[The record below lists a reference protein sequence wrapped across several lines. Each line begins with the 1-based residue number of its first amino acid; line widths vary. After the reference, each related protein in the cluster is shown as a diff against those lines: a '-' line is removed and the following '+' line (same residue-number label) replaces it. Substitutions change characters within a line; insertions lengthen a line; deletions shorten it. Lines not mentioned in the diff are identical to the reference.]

1 MNIESLQICE
11 DTHKDKDTDLGL
23 EGEIHVHAHTRVQ
36 VCTHH
41 ECREMWGKH
50 SRTRTQTLGL
60 RAMFAGEG
68 SFLRPRSSTSTD
80 MSSLYMPFFYRSLG
94 ANIFHGEL

>member
-1 MNIESLQICE
+1 
-11 DTHKDKDTDLGL
+11 
-23 EGEIHVHAHTRVQ
+23 
-36 VCTHH
+36 
-41 ECREMWGKH
+41 
-50 SRTRTQTLGL
+50 LGL

-68 SFLRPRSSTSTD
+68 SFLKPRSSTSTD